1 MGPAWFRSGESQQV
15 YEQNRYRS
23 NRKFDT
29 IDISSQI
36 LENPMTNYSHWFIRA
51 RLKTRQ
57 LLLLVALA
65 EEGNLHRAAQVLN
78 MTQPAASKLL
88 KDLEDV
94 LEVPLFERLPR
105 GMKPTWYG
113 ETMIRHARVALASL
127 NQAHDELTALKAGRF
142 GQVSVGAISSAG
154 LMLLP
159 TAVAQVKQAHPNLRV
174 ALEIENSDVLMER
187 LVQGK
192 LDILVARLFA
202 QHDKSQLRYERLSD
216 EPVCAVAR
224 PGHPLLGVAGLT
236 LRDVVTAG
244 WVIPPTGS
252 ILRHR
257 FELMFQEDGL
267 APPIDVVET
276 SAPLFITRM
285 LQQSDMIAVLP
296 TDVGRYYAAH
306 GILGVLPLA
315 MPCHMDDFGII
326 TRTDRLLSP
335 AAKVMMRALKTSSLP
350 IYGRKFEPE

>member
-1 MGPAWFRSGESQQV
+1 M
-15 YEQNRYRS
+15 
-23 NRKFDT
+23 T
-29 IDISSQI
+29 
-36 LENPMTNYSHWFIRA
+36 LPMPWFIRA

-65 EEGNLHRAAQVLN
+65 EEGNIHRAAKVLN

-105 GMKPTWYG
+105 GMRPTWYG

-142 GQVSVGAISSAG
+142 GQVSVGAITSPG

-159 TAVAQVKQAHPNLRV
+159 PAVALVKLEQPELRV
-174 ALEIENSDVLMER
+174 ALEIETSDVLLER
-187 LVQGK
+187 LAQGK
-192 LDILVARLFA
+192 LDIVVARLFA
-202 QHDKSQLRYERLSD
+202 QHDKSQLRYERLTE

-224 PGHPLLGVAGLT
+224 PGHPLIGTPGLS
-236 LRDVVTAG
+236 LRHVVGAG
-244 WVIPPTGS
+244 WIVPPAGS
-252 ILRHR
+252 VLRHR

-267 APPIDVVET
+267 APPVNVTET
-276 SAPLFITRM
+276 AALLFITRM
-285 LQQSDMIAVLP
+285 LQQSDMLAVLAA
-296 TDVGRYYAAH
+296 DVARYYAAH
-306 GILGVLPLA
+306 GIVAVLPLV

-326 TRTDRLLSP
+326 TRTDRLASP
-335 AAKVMMRALKTSSLP
+335 AAKVMMKALRTSSLP
-350 IYGRKFEPE
+350 IYGRRLEVE